1 MLNSMNGRT
10 SDNEITEIVDRSFG
24 NVLYA
29 CLFADD
35 SDAFLDYSGDVCITH
50 NSSVSNRQGTMIQL

>member
-1 MLNSMNGRT
+1 MNGRT

-35 SDAFLDYSGDVCITH
+35 SNAFLDYSGDVCITH
-50 NSSVSNRQGTMIQL
+50 NSYVSNKQGL

>member
-1 MLNSMNGRT
+1 MLSSMNGRT
-10 SDNEITEIVDRSFG
+10 SDNEITEIVDRSLG

-35 SDAFLDYSGDVCITH
+35 SDAFLDYSGGVCITH
-50 NSSVSNRQGTMIQL
+50 NSCVSNRQRTMIQL